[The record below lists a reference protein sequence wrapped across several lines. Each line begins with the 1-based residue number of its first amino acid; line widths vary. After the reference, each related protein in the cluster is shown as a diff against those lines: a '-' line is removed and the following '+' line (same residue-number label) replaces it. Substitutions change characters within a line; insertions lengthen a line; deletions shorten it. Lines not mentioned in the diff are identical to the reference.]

1 MTITGRGLYIT
12 PVDSTPGK
20 MNELV
25 KTHKVNNP
33 VRVITSGC
41 NTAIESLSIYIEH
54 VLFDISESMP
64 SRINESNQMF
74 DINDN
79 FNSMLLPENALLV
92 SFDIVN
98 MFPNIH
104 NKSAVKFILL
114 KRSTTTPPVERVLKV
129 LELCLT

>member
-1 MTITGRGLYIT
+1 
-12 PVDSTPGK
+12 
-20 MNELV
+20 
-25 KTHKVNNP
+25 
-33 VRVITSGC
+33 
-41 NTAIESLSIYIEH
+41 
-54 VLFDISESMP
+54 MP

-92 SFDIVN
+92 SFDIAN
-98 MFPNIH
+98 MFHNIH

>member
-1 MTITGRGLYIT
+1 
-12 PVDSTPGK
+12 
-20 MNELV
+20 MNGLV

-92 SFDIVN
+92 SFDIAN